1 MTLKMLKVRVRLRPI
16 EDGSAVAELVNRDD
30 LINSLQQAINHEIH
44 QEEPPPIKPYDP
56 EEPQY
61 SDAPPPPT
69 SKDFEHLKA
78 GFSDEERRRLR
89 SVSRVPREITIPA
102 KAVENDFA
110 EDVIRGELTKL
121 FPVCARVGIQVV
133 IEP

>member
-1 MTLKMLKVRVRLRPI
+1 MFEVRVRLRPI
-16 EDGSAVAELVNRDD
+16 EDGNAVAELVNRDD
-30 LINSLQQAINHEIH
+30 LIDSLQRAIAHEIH
-44 QEEPPPIKPYDP
+44 QEKPPPIKPYDP

-69 SKDFEHLKA
+69 SRDFERLKA
-78 GFSDEERRRLR
+78 EFSDEEQRRLW
-89 SVSRVPREITIPA
+89 SVGRVPREITIPA

-110 EDVIRGELTKL
+110 KDVIRGELTKL
-121 FPVCARVGIQVV
+121 FPVCARVSIQVV